1 MFGWGK
7 KLTKEEE
14 REKQIKEL
22 KHSFPSIRR
31 PNNDDALFEL
41 KFVVNTQYSSL
52 RVIIPSDFPTTRPG
66 KFHAFLPYYSYKDSN

>member
-14 REKQIKEL
+14 REKQITTL

-31 PNNDDALFEL
+31 PNNDDNLFEL
-41 KFVVNTQYSSL
+41 KFVVDKQYSAL
-52 RVIIPSDFPTTRPG
+52 RVIIPNDFPTTRPG
-66 KFHAFLPYYSYKDSN
+66 KDLFKSCFLTY